1 MRIRT
6 AVVVS
11 FIVLFAGM
19 AAAQLDDLGAA
30 QTAVLEGVQISSEP
44 STEPGEKT
52 VTCYFIFREKPSS
65 FFYEIKAKE
74 NKLVFEFNDVKK
86 GASPIQSVSEPP
98 IKGFTIRQDRVDVNK
113 EIRGLKP
120 EWHDVVYVTFSLDAI
135 PRITVKEEYS
145 VISFSYKWST
155 DPTRTEEYVADK
167 GRPKWLIPTL
177 SGVGGAAVAG
187 VIIALLVGGD
197 DEPDGPEALDTTDL
211 PIHEPYTEP

>member
-1 MRIRT
+1 MQTRT
-6 AVVVS
+6 AVVVWS
-11 FIVLFAGM
+11 ILVLAGM
-19 AAAQLDDLGAA
+19 AGAQLDDLGT
-30 QTAVLEGVQISSEP
+30 QTAVLEGVQITSEP
-44 STEPGEKT
+44 STEPGEKM

-86 GASPIQSVSEPP
+86 GSAPIQSVSEPP

-155 DPTRTEEYVADK
+155 DPTMAEKYVEDT

-187 VIIALLVGGD
+187 VIIALVAGGD
-197 DEPDGPEALDTTDL
+197 VEPEPPQPLSTDDL
-211 PIHEPYTEP
+211 PVHTPYTP